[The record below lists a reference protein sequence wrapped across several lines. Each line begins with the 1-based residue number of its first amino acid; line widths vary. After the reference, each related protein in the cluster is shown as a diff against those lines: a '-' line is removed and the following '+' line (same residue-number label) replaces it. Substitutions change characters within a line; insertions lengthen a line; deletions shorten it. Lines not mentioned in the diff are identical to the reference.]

1 MFKLVLVDD
10 EHYAI
15 EGMKRMLDWSEY
27 NITIAGTAEDGVEGL
42 ELIRRENPDI
52 IIADIRMQ
60 ELDGLEMI
68 RILREEGF
76 KSRIIII
83 SGYQEFGYAQ
93 TAIDYKVDK
102 YFTKPLDLEKFKSA
116 IADIVEELKDGRED
130 FRPVLPDLLKD
141 VLDEIDRSFTEDIQL
156 SSLAEQFYCS
166 VSHLSKM
173 FKKYLGT
180 SYMEYVTARRIDE
193 AKKLLKTTYMPIDK
207 IVDAV
212 GWKSAKRFRETFKRS
227 VGVSPSEYRRNEMKQ

>member
-83 SGYQEFGYAQ
+83 SGYQEFEYAQ